1 MNPFIV
7 DLEEFAERRSG
18 QRQATENA
26 LFGSALYALRQ
37 FGQKGWA
44 DALIAKAKKKVRAD
58 FHDLTGA
65 FTTKALRE
73 HVADWEKEVRAAL
86 AETHKPTEATIRQ
99 QAQTIATMLATSAHN
114 IAMEAAGDVDEA
126 TIEKVWVS
134 REDPKVRPTH
144 AAAHGQRVPMSGS
157 FTVGGFKMSRPGDLK
172 APIQETANCRCVL
185 GLVQSREAVA
195 ASADGPRDGVLIVAL
210 PAAGDPVTED
220 SSEDQA
226 HMTTIWFGS
235 TDEAAVDPSV
245 IGPTVERIAST
256 LAPFTAK
263 VERRG
268 TLGDDEADVLFL
280 DADDVRFL
288 REALLADEDILNGM
302 KSVQQ
307 YPEWTPHVTLGY
319 PDAPGA
325 ERTVAA
331 VKFDRLA
338 LWVAQER
345 IEYPLGEVMENEN
358 EPDIPAPEHRLDYV
372 DDPIPFWGVL
382 APEGIPSGDGRMFS
396 TGALRARPLPLP
408 LAYQKTNEPGHDGSY
423 KVGNIEKMWRVPDN
437 TLVYYSGHFLS
448 TVDDVDEIIG
458 IMAESG
464 GMSGV
469 SVDADDGVMELQDA
483 VDDSG
488 MELTVFSSARACGA
502 TLCNI
507 PAFHEAFCALGSPPD
522 IVTENAIPLS
532 VESLA
537 EQNSPAMNESL
548 SAAGPV
554 KTEDGPGWLTH
565 PVDTDRLRDYW
576 THGRGAAKI
585 MWGAPGDFNRCRANL
600 AKYVKPQH
608 LSGYC
613 FTGDTEF
620 LTRDGV
626 TTFAEAVGTTQHVLT
641 MKEPLGRGASPV
653 TKSGYWV
660 EAPIESFGEQ
670 RVLSVTLRR
679 AGQRKVIGATPE
691 HEWFASADARSTA
704 RLRAQKLRTDELRPG
719 MALASLMPMPV
730 AKRGTVPSP
739 YGIAAGAVFGDGHR
753 GPHGVTIDL
762 WGDKDAQLLR
772 YFEGNPMSAVKTQG
786 GVLGTRVRGLPASWK
801 GAPSLDEGPSYLL
814 GWLAGYVAADGHV
827 TKRGAISLS
836 SANRDHLVLA
846 QTVANRL
853 GISTLPITSH
863 MRIGK
868 GSEPAPLFK
877 LPFVGETF
885 PEAALIV
892 AEHRQR
898 LQEASPKFS
907 ATRWVVESVED
918 HGEAEEVFCA
928 VVPETETFALA
939 DYVWVHN
946 CANRHYDAL
955 GFWPGDHR
963 RMLKHSNDGE
973 VMAPSV
979 RLVASG
985 GTDAP
990 PREWFDDPGLTGP
1003 SPIVVTEEGRVFGHL
1018 ATWGTC
1024 HIGFK
1029 DACTTPPQS
1038 LSDYAYFQTGAV
1050 LTTDGEVA
1058 VGQITVD
1065 TGHAGLSLSARPA
1078 AAHYDD
1084 TGTAVADVCA
1094 GEDEHGIYIAG
1105 AVRSSA
1111 TPEQVARLRASALSG
1126 DWRTI
1131 GGNLELVAALAVNVP
1146 GFPIPRTSLAASGGH
1161 QTALVAAGIV
1171 EVAGQQVER
1180 ASLEEI
1186 VGRAVDERLSAD
1198 RRKSEMSQ
1206 IMVKAGRDPR
1216 SRMKAIAKNRKG

>member
-44 DALIAKAKKKVRAD
+44 DALIAKTKKKVRSD

-73 HVADWEKEVRAAL
+73 HIADWEKEVRAAL
-86 AETHKPTEATIRQ
+86 SETHKPTEATIRQ

-114 IAMEAAGDVDEA
+114 VAMEAAGDVDEA

-172 APIQETANCRCVL
+172 APIQETANCRCVI
-185 GLVQSREAVA
+185 GLVQSRGAVA

-210 PAAGDPVTED
+210 PAADDPVTED

-226 HMTTIWFGS
+226 HLTTIWFGS
-235 TDEAAVDPSV
+235 TDKATVDPSV
-245 IGPTVERIAST
+245 IGPTIERIAST

-268 TLGDDEADVLFL
+268 TLGDDKADVLFL

-288 REALLADEDILNGM
+288 REALLADEAILNGM
-302 KSVQQ
+302 KSVEQH
-307 YPEWTPHVTLGY
+307 PEWTPHVTLGY
-319 PDAPGA
+319 PDAPGGK
-325 ERTVAA
+325 RTVAA

-396 TGALRARPLPLP
+396 TGALRARPFPLP

-423 KVGNIEKMWRVPDN
+423 KVGNIEKMWRVPDSS
-437 TLVYYSGHFLS
+437 LVYYSGHFLS

-522 IVTENAIPLS
+522 DIIENAIPLA

-537 EQNSPAMNESL
+537 EQSNPVTTENL

-626 TTFAEAVGTTQHVLT
+626 RTFADTVGSTVEVLT

-653 TKSGYWV
+653 AKSGYWV
-660 EAPIESFGEQ
+660 EAPVESFGEQ
-670 RVLSVTLRR
+670 AVLSVTLRR
-679 AGQRKVIGATPE
+679 GKDRKVIRATRE
-691 HEWFASADARSTA
+691 HEWFVSDDAKSAK
-704 RLRAQKLRTDELRPG
+704 RLTTRKVTTDSLAPG
-719 MALASLMPMPV
+719 MAMASLLPMPV
-730 AKRGTVPSP
+730 AKKS
-739 YGIAAGAVFGDGHR
+739 F
-753 GPHGVTIDL
+753 
-762 WGDKDAQLLR
+762 
-772 YFEGNPMSAVKTQG
+772 
-786 GVLGTRVRGLPASWK
+786 
-801 GAPSLDEGPSYLL
+801 
-814 GWLAGYVAADGHV
+814 
-827 TKRGAISLS
+827 
-836 SANRDHLVLA
+836 
-846 QTVANRL
+846 
-853 GISTLPITSH
+853 TS
-863 MRIGK
+863 
-868 GSEPAPLFK
+868 
-877 LPFVGETF
+877 
-885 PEAALIV
+885 
-892 AEHRQR
+892 
-898 LQEASPKFS
+898 
-907 ATRWVVESVED
+907 TRWVVESVED
-918 HGEAEEVFCA
+918 HGEAEEVFCV

-939 DYVWVHN
+939 DYIWTHN

-955 GFWPGDHR
+955 GFWPGDHT

-1038 LSDYAYFQTGAV
+1038 MSDYAYFQTGAV

-1146 GFPIPRTSLAASGGH
+1146 GFPIPRTSLAASGGQ

-1171 EVAGQQVER
+1171 EVAGQQVEM
-1180 ASLEEI
+1180 ASLEEV

>member
-185 GLVQSREAVA
+185 GLVQSRGAVA

-210 PAAGDPVTED
+210 PAADDPVTED
-220 SSEDQA
+220 SSEDEA
-226 HMTTIWFGS
+226 HLTTIWFGS

-245 IGPTVERIAST
+245 VGPTVERIAST

-302 KSVQQ
+302 KSVEQ

-382 APEGIPSGDGRMFS
+382 APEGRPSGDGRMFS

-483 VDDSG
+483 ADDSG

-522 IVTENAIPLS
+522 VVVENAIPLS

-537 EQNSPAMNESL
+537 EQNNPVTIESL

-626 TTFAEAVGTTQHVLT
+626 TTFAEAVGTTVQVLT

-660 EAPIESFGEQ
+660 EAPVESFGEQ
-670 RVLSVTLRR
+670 PVLSVTLRR
-679 AGQRKVIGATPE
+679 GKDRKVIRATPE
-691 HEWFASADARSTA
+691 HEWFASEDAKSAKRKVASKVT
-704 RLRAQKLRTDELRPG
+704 TSDLRPG

-730 AKRGTVPSP
+730 AKRRSQPSAV
-739 YGIAAGAVFGDGHR
+739 GIAHGVVYGDGHAQSAS
-753 GPHGVTIDL
+753 GASVDL
-762 WGDKDAQLLR
+762 WGEKDQQLLP
-772 YFEGNPMSAVKTQG
+772 FFAMQSQAPTKIEKS
-786 GVLGTRVRGLPASWK
+786 
-801 GAPSLDEGPSYLL
+801 GAP
-814 GWLAGYVAADGHV
+814 
-827 TKRGAISLS
+827 
-836 SANRDHLVLA
+836 
-846 QTVANRL
+846 
-853 GISTLPITSH
+853 
-863 MRIGK
+863 K
-868 GSEPAPLFK
+868 G
-877 LPFVGETF
+877 
-885 PEAALIV
+885 
-892 AEHRQR
+892 
-898 LQEASPKFS
+898 FS

-928 VVPETETFALA
+928 VVPETETFALS
-939 DYVWVHN
+939 DYIWVHN

-955 GFWPGDHR
+955 GFWPGDHTR
-963 RMLKHSNDGE
+963 ILKHSNDGE
-973 VMAPSV
+973 IMAPSV

-1018 ATWGTC
+1018 AAWDTC

-1038 LSDYAYFQTGAV
+1038 ISDYAYFQTGAV

-1058 VGQITVD
+1058 VGQITID

-1105 AVRSSA
+1105 AVRSTA

-1146 GFPIPRTSLAASGGH
+1146 GFPIPRTSLAASGGQ

-1171 EVAGQQVER
+1171 EVAGQQIER

>member
-185 GLVQSREAVA
+185 GLVQSRGAVA

-210 PAAGDPVTED
+210 PAADDPVTED
-220 SSEDQA
+220 SSEDEA
-226 HMTTIWFGS
+226 HLTTIWFGS

-245 IGPTVERIAST
+245 VGPTVERIAST

-302 KSVQQ
+302 KSVEQ

-483 VDDSG
+483 ADDSG

-522 IVTENAIPLS
+522 VVVENAIPLS

-537 EQNSPAMNESL
+537 EQNNPVTIESL

-613 FTGDTEF
+613 
-620 LTRDGV
+620 
-626 TTFAEAVGTTQHVLT
+626 
-641 MKEPLGRGASPV
+641 
-653 TKSGYWV
+653 
-660 EAPIESFGEQ
+660 
-670 RVLSVTLRR
+670 
-679 AGQRKVIGATPE
+679 
-691 HEWFASADARSTA
+691 
-704 RLRAQKLRTDELRPG
+704 
-719 MALASLMPMPV
+719 
-730 AKRGTVPSP
+730 
-739 YGIAAGAVFGDGHR
+739 
-753 GPHGVTIDL
+753 
-762 WGDKDAQLLR
+762 
-772 YFEGNPMSAVKTQG
+772 
-786 GVLGTRVRGLPASWK
+786 
-801 GAPSLDEGPSYLL
+801 
-814 GWLAGYVAADGHV
+814 
-827 TKRGAISLS
+827 
-836 SANRDHLVLA
+836 
-846 QTVANRL
+846 
-853 GISTLPITSH
+853 
-863 MRIGK
+863 
-868 GSEPAPLFK
+868 
-877 LPFVGETF
+877 
-885 PEAALIV
+885 
-892 AEHRQR
+892 
-898 LQEASPKFS
+898 
-907 ATRWVVESVED
+907 
-918 HGEAEEVFCA
+918 
-928 VVPETETFALA
+928 
-939 DYVWVHN
+939 
-946 CANRHYDAL
+946 ANRHYDAL

-963 RMLKHSNDGE
+963 RILKHSNDGE
-973 VMAPSV
+973 IMAPSV

-1018 ATWGTC
+1018 ATWDTC

-1038 LSDYAYFQTGAV
+1038 ISDYAYFQTGAV

-1058 VGQITVD
+1058 VGQITID

-1105 AVRSSA
+1105 AVRSTA

-1146 GFPIPRTSLAASGGH
+1146 GFPIPRTSLAASGGQ